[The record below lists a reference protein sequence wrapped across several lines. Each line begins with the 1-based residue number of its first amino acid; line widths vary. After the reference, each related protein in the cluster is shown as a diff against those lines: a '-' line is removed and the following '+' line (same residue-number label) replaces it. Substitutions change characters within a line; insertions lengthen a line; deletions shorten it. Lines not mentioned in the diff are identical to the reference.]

1 MWTERVNGYV
11 YECVNMYQ
19 SISMKPTGKM
29 YEDCKK
35 DDIEFCKAECKKIW
49 ERTDHIMLDK
59 GISIPCENGFGGRQ
73 KYKLMTTLAL

>member
-1 MWTERVNGYV
+1 
-11 YECVNMYQ
+11 
-19 SISMKPTGKM
+19 MKPTGKM

-59 GISIPCENGFGGRQ
+59 GISIPCENGFGGR
-73 KYKLMTTLAL
+73 